1 MRRPAACLA
10 AIAAVAAIAPLPAAA
25 QENAQAKGPA
35 GEIADKLND
44 PLTQYAVAGMLSA
57 ASKAV
62 LEMRIDPLV
71 DAVGQ
76 VTGRPVDTLPGD
88 ARVADLA
95 GTSHDH
101 VRDRIVTHVPRAM
114 AAMGALAGSAQAM
127 TPQIE
132 RMTRQLRDAL
142 PKR

>member
-1 MRRPAACLA
+1 MRRIAMLIASATC
-10 AIAAVAAIAPLPAAA
+10 IAAMPAGA
-25 QENAQAKGPA
+25 QEHAAPPSRA

-62 LEMRIDPLV
+62 LDMRIDPLV
-71 DAVGQ
+71 DAVAQ
-76 VTGRPVDTLPGD
+76 VTGRPVDKLPED
-88 ARVADLA
+88 ARVSDLA
-95 GTSHDH
+95 GTSHKD
-101 VRDRIVTHVPRAM
+101 VRDQIVTYVPRAM

-132 RMTRQLRDAL
+132 SMTRQLRDAL